1 MNLLK
6 CSLILNVFLL
16 DVYCVQIKNYFD
28 NNDNDEILLSL
39 INKVNQL
46 HLTNQNE
53 SLLYSNIYSN
63 INAQNLI
70 YHIIN
75 LYRCDHIAYKSFF
88 KLNSY
93 ANNVYNGVDVLKNN
107 SLLKSSLMIILKNP
121 SFNMQCRLLAGKLS
135 ARLYS
140 MPISIQTAGKNP
152 NKISPN
158 KDTYVI
164 MPRVQRLYR
173 ADKYIEE
180 YNNGNWEV

>member
-1 MNLLK
+1 ML
-6 CSLILNVFLL
+6 F
-16 DVYCVQIKNYFD
+16 
-28 NNDNDEILLSL
+28 
-39 INKVNQL
+39 
-46 HLTNQNE
+46 
-53 SLLYSNIYSN
+53 IYG
-63 INAQNLI
+63 IV
-70 YHIIN
+70 
-75 LYRCDHIAYKSFF
+75 CFF